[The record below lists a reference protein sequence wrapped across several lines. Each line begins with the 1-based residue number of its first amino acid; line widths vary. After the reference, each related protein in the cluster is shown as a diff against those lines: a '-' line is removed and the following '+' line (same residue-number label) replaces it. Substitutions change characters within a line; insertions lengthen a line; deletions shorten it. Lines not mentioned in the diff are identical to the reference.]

1 MAVPISSIGTY
12 RWLFR
17 AIQSLHQRQ
26 FFVIDWIW
34 LLQFSSTLNS
44 GHKWWSLWRS
54 ISFSRLGW
62 RSRSL
67 SLLLSLS
74 SSLTGFLLT
83 GVGYLMLIV
92 LWLMVLEMVFMLRTR
107 SPFSPSITCG
117 CNVFSVGIVCVC
129 SCILLID
136 VRLDIWM
143 WVRFAIGFDW
153 VVSCI
158 TCLSSCFSLW
168 WKIRFWR
175 RFVFIYWKILLVL
188 EITAQS
194 TVFWFVTLYYVCSC

>member
-1 MAVPISSIGTY
+1 MAVPISSIGTF

-17 AIQSLHQRQ
+17 AIQSLHKRQ
-26 FFVIDWIW
+26 LFFIDWIC

-44 GHKWWSLWRS
+44 GLKWWWLWRS

-107 SPFSPSITCG
+107 SPFSPPITCG
-117 CNVFSVGIVCVC
+117 CNVFSVC
-129 SCILLID
+129 SWFFID
-136 VRLDIWM
+136 WCTYWYLNAGSFCSWF
-143 WVRFAIGFDW
+143 W
-153 VVSCI
+153 
-158 TCLSSCFSLW
+158 LSSFLRNLIKFMFQFMMKNWVLKANC
-168 WKIRFWR
+168 
-175 RFVFIYWKILLVL
+175 IYLLGDFTGL
-188 EITAQS
+188 KITAQS
-194 TVFWFVTLYYVCSC
+194 TVFWFVTLYYECSC